1 MAAIIDPQHAA
12 STRLKQINLELGQLS
27 HEHKACQVNSGLLG
41 ALGGVILAASA
52 LGLITLLLANDADWA
67 RNPDSPV
74 YAMAVEELEASTWLG
89 LLVAAG
95 FVTGA
100 GIFYKARSQCAKKQ
114 RLWKREG
121 DLRSEMRRIRDRLYA
136 SDLPHH
142 RAAGGAPRHAG
153 HAKPLEPEEARG
165 EYVGLYNP
173 KAQDRDAKGRKVEG
187 AG

>member
-1 MAAIIDPQHAA
+1 MASIIDPQHAA
-12 STRLKQINLELGQLS
+12 GTRLKQINLELGQLS
-27 HEHKACQVNSGLLG
+27 HEHKACQLNSGLLG

-52 LGLITLLLANDADWA
+52 LGLITLLLSSDADWA

-74 YAMAVEELEASTWLG
+74 YDMAVEELQDSRWLG

-142 RAAGGAPRHAG
+142 PTGGAAPRHAA
-153 HAKPLEPEEARG
+153 HATPLQPEDARG

-173 KAQDRDAKGRKVEG
+173 QVRDRVAKGRKANS